1 MSLYK
6 VLVVDDSPFM
16 RKVFS
21 DFIAA
26 DPAFEVVGIA
36 RDGVE
41 AVERTTQLQP
51 DIITMDL
58 EMPHMN
64 GLQALRKIM
73 SVRPTPVIMLSAVT
87 DNGTRDTIKALQYG
101 ALDFI
106 RKPDGAVKLDIRK
119 VGEQLLEKLHMAAEM
134 AGSVNFRALKDME
147 EREPEETEISVPSA
161 RDLPPPE
168 GRKPETAAPAAQAPP
183 LPSPDAKRAEK
194 LTGPDSSA
202 APGKPAPEVGAKPP
216 LSRKAPASRPL
227 PERPAS
233 PKTTNRPDSRLMAKA
248 PRDGSGEQVRAKKP
262 GEALASAKTPPTPPA
277 APAKTEARPESP
289 LRKIGGASPSPV
301 PPAESREREGPKGR
315 TDFTEIVV
323 IGTST
328 GGPRALHEVLS
339 GIPQS
344 FPAPILVVQHMP
356 PKFTHSL
363 AQRLDS
369 FAAIDVREAKD
380 GEPLLTG
387 TAYIAPGGRH
397 MAVKRE
403 GAGRYR
409 IELSDGPPQ
418 SGHRPSVDWLFE
430 SVVGMKELKRHAVL
444 MTGMGSDGAKGMKA
458 LRDDGAA
465 TTIAEAEQTCVVYGM
480 PRSAVE
486 LGATTHVLDLQQI
499 APILAKVVNG
509 SGKR

>member
-147 EREPEETEISVPSA
+147 EREPEETEISAPSA

-168 GRKPETAAPAAQAPP
+168 GRKPETAAPAA
-183 LPSPDAKRAEK
+183 
-194 LTGPDSSA
+194 
-202 APGKPAPEVGAKPP
+202 PGKPAPEVGAKPP
-216 LSRKAPASRPL
+216 LSRKAPVSRPL

-233 PKTTNRPDSRLMAKA
+233 PKTTNRLDSRLMSKT
-248 PRDGSGEQVRAKKP
+248 PRDGLGEQGRAKKP
-262 GEALASAKTPPTPPA
+262 GEAMASAKTPPTPPA
-277 APAKTEARPESP
+277 APGKTEARPESP

-499 APILAKVVNG
+499 APILAKVVSG